1 MAEITVIDW
10 LKNQLPS
17 LFENDTNGF
26 YTKMFE
32 QAKQME
38 EEQHKETFKQSRQ
51 AYIFEK
57 DMPPIWET
65 FEQYYNETYGKDSIG
80 S

>member
-1 MAEITVIDW
+1 MAEITVVDW

-32 QAKQME
+32 KAQE
-38 EEQHKETFKQSRQ
+38 IHEEQIIT
-51 AYIFEK
+51 AYKSDRHPCSDE
-57 DMPPIWET
+57 DA
-65 FEQYYNETYGKDSIG
+65 EQYYNETYGTVNSNEVSD
-80 S
+80 